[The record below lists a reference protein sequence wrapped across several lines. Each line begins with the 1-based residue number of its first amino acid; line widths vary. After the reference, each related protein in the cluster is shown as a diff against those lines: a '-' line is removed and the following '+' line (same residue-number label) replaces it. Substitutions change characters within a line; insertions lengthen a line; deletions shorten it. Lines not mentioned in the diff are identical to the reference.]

1 MKTITVK
8 ATADSEGT
16 LHVDVPT
23 GISAGEC
30 EIVIRVN
37 DPKTTGGWL
46 PGFLDRFREGWKGA
60 PLVREAQEGYPN
72 VEPLQ

>member
-1 MKTITVK
+1 MKTITVS
-8 ATADSEGT
+8 AVADAQGT
-16 LHVDVPT
+16 LHVDVPV
-23 GISAGEC
+23 GVADGEC

-37 DPKTTGGWL
+37 HPKAPDGWL

-60 PLVREAQEGYPN
+60 PLVREPQEGYPT